1 MGLQDSSF
9 KKELQLAMSERDLCV
24 VVDDKDS
31 CVSQDNIEARLKY
44 PNRPDRFANSEI
56 DLHDDLQKLSIIV
69 GAPELYLDLINLNAI
84 PSILNLLAHDNT
96 DITVDVDLTDPDVF
110 EDDEESD
117 ELARVLVD
125 MLVGNNVLELLV
137 QNLLRLNDSD
147 PNKMAAVYN
156 TLTTVENLV
165 EVKPAVAEMLWLS
178 PFTKN
183 C

>member
-1 MGLQDSSF
+1 MKIEEQKL
-9 KKELQLAMSERDLCV
+9 KRKL
-24 VVDDKDS
+24 K
-31 CVSQDNIEARLKY
+31 DNIEARLKY

-56 DLHDDLQKLSIIV
+56 DLHDDLQKLSII
-69 GAPELYLDLINLNAI
+69 
-84 PSILNLLAHDNT
+84 
-96 DITVDVDLTDPDVF
+96 DLTDPDVF

-165 EVKPAVAEMLWLS
+165 EVKPAVAEMVCERMKLLI
-178 PFTKN
+178 
-183 C
+183 